1 MNMNTVARRV
11 LRWIWGP
18 NREGIVLS
26 VLVLLTIIMSA
37 ISPAFFTV
45 STLFSLLRSS
55 IVPMIYALGVLL
67 VIISGGIDVSFAAIA
82 SFASYATIVFQLS
95 RGINIGL
102 VGSFAMAL
110 AIGALLGLLNGYLI
124 SRFKLPTLIVT
135 LGTQGIFQ
143 GFLLA
148 YIGSKYIAQLPE
160 GMASASTAN
169 LVSVETS
176 TGVALLHSM
185 IIPAIIPA
193 IILAIVI
200 ALVLSRTM
208 FGRAI
213 YAIGGD
219 TESAHRAGINVKR
232 TQIWV
237 YVIAGTL
244 AATAGMVY
252 MILGR
257 SANPQELVGHELD
270 IIAAV
275 VLGGA
280 SIFGGRGS
288 VRGTILG
295 VLLVQLI
302 NNSLILIGVPSAW
315 QRAAVGLL
323 LVAGVGIQA
332 LAAKRSTRTLRAKSA
347 QADHSN
353 AVPQAVEG

>member
-1 MNMNTVARRV
+1 MNLPAAIRNV

-18 NREGIVLS
+18 NREGIVLT
-26 VLVLLTIIMSA
+26 VLVVLALVMSA

-55 IVPMIYALGVLL
+55 IVPTIYALGVLL

-82 SFASYATIVFQLS
+82 SFAPYATIVFQLS

-102 VGSFAMAL
+102 FGSFAMAL
-110 AIGALLGLLNGYLI
+110 IIGAVLGLLNGYLI
-124 SRFKLPTLIVT
+124 SRFRLPTLIVT

-148 YIGSKYIAQLPE
+148 YIGSTYIAQLPE

-169 LVSVETS
+169 IVSVDTD

-185 IIPAIIPA
+185 IIPAII
-193 IILAIVI
+193 LAIVI
-200 ALVLSRTM
+200 AVILSKTM
-208 FGRAI
+208 FGRSI

-232 TQIWV
+232 TQICV

-332 LAAKRSTRTLRAKSA
+332 LAAKRGTRLLRSKNA

-353 AVPQAVEG
+353 AAPQAVEG

>member
-37 ISPAFFTV
+37 IS
-45 STLFSLLRSS
+45 
-55 IVPMIYALGVLL
+55 
-67 VIISGGIDVSFAAIA
+67 SGGIDVSFAAIA

-185 IIPAIIPA
+185 IIPA

-347 QADHSN
+347 QADRSN

>member
-185 IIPAIIPA
+185 IIPAII
-193 IILAIVI
+193 LAIVI

-275 VLGGA
+275 VLGGDLRRTRIGA
-280 SIFGGRGS
+280 RNDP
-288 VRGTILG
+288 RCAARPAHQ
-295 VLLVQLI
+295 QLADPHRRPQR
-302 NNSLILIGVPSAW
+302 LAARRRRPAPRRRCRHPSARRKA
-315 QRAAVGLL
+315 QHANAARQERPG
-323 LVAGVGIQA
+323 
-332 LAAKRSTRTLRAKSA
+332 R
-347 QADHSN
+347 
-353 AVPQAVEG
+353 P

>member
-1 MNMNTVARRV
+1 MNMSTVAHNV

-18 NREGIVLS
+18 NREGIVLT
-26 VLVLLTIIMSA
+26 VLVVLALVMSA

-55 IVPMIYALGVLL
+55 IVPTIYALGVLL

-102 VGSFAMAL
+102 FGSFAMAL
-110 AIGALLGLLNGYLI
+110 IIGAVLGLLNGYLI
-124 SRFKLPTLIVT
+124 SRFRLPTLIVT

-148 YIGSKYIAQLPE
+148 YIGSTYIAQLPE

-169 LVSVETS
+169 IVSVDTD

-185 IIPAIIPA
+185 IIPAII
-193 IILAIVI
+193 LAIVI
-200 ALVLSRTM
+200 AVILGKTM
-208 FGRAI
+208 FGRSI

-232 TQIWV
+232 TQICV

-332 LAAKRSTRTLRAKSA
+332 LAAKRGTRLLRSKNA

-353 AVPQAVEG
+353 AAPQAVEG

>member
-82 SFASYATIVFQLS
+82 SFATIVFQLS

-185 IIPAIIPA
+185 IIPA

>member
-1 MNMNTVARRV
+1 
-11 LRWIWGP
+11 
-18 NREGIVLS
+18 
-26 VLVLLTIIMSA
+26 
-37 ISPAFFTV
+37 
-45 STLFSLLRSS
+45 
-55 IVPMIYALGVLL
+55 
-67 VIISGGIDVSFAAIA
+67 
-82 SFASYATIVFQLS
+82 
-95 RGINIGL
+95 
-102 VGSFAMAL
+102 
-110 AIGALLGLLNGYLI
+110 
-124 SRFKLPTLIVT
+124 
-135 LGTQGIFQ
+135 
-143 GFLLA
+143 
-148 YIGSKYIAQLPE
+148 
-160 GMASASTAN
+160 MASASTAN
-169 LVSVETS
+169 IVSVDTD

-185 IIPAIIPA
+185 IIPAIV
-193 IILAIVI
+193 LAIVI
-200 ALVLSRTM
+200 ALILSKTM
-208 FGRAI
+208 FGRSI

-232 TQIWV
+232 TQICV

-332 LAAKRSTRTLRAKSA
+332 LAAKRGTRLLRSKNA
-347 QADHSN
+347 QVDHSN
-353 AVPQAVEG
+353 AAPQAVEG

>member
-169 LVSVETS
+169 LVSVATS
-176 TGVALLHSM
+176 TGPS
-185 IIPAIIPA
+185 
-193 IILAIVI
+193 
-200 ALVLSRTM
+200 SRW
-208 FGRAI
+208 
-213 YAIGGD
+213 Y
-219 TESAHRAGINVKR
+219 SAGPCPDAQSTRS
-232 TQIWV
+232 
-237 YVIAGTL
+237 
-244 AATAGMVY
+244 AATP
-252 MILGR
+252 
-257 SANPQELVGHELD
+257 NPPTEP
-270 IIAAV
+270 
-275 VLGGA
+275 A
-280 SIFGGRGS
+280 S
-288 VRGTILG
+288 T
-295 VLLVQLI
+295 
-302 NNSLILIGVPSAW
+302 
-315 QRAAVGLL
+315 
-323 LVAGVGIQA
+323 
-332 LAAKRSTRTLRAKSA
+332 
-347 QADHSN
+347 SN
-353 AVPQAVEG
+353 APKSGCTLSPEPSPQPPAWST

>member
-82 SFASYATIVFQLS
+82 SFTSYATIVFQLS

-169 LVSVETS
+169 LVSVEN
-176 TGVALLHSM
+176 VD
-185 IIPAIIPA
+185 
-193 IILAIVI
+193 
-200 ALVLSRTM
+200 
-208 FGRAI
+208 GR
-213 YAIGGD
+213 
-219 TESAHRAGINVKR
+219 
-232 TQIWV
+232 
-237 YVIAGTL
+237 
-244 AATAGMVY
+244 
-252 MILGR
+252 
-257 SANPQELVGHELD
+257 
-270 IIAAV
+270 
-275 VLGGA
+275 
-280 SIFGGRGS
+280 
-288 VRGTILG
+288 
-295 VLLVQLI
+295 
-302 NNSLILIGVPSAW
+302 
-315 QRAAVGLL
+315 RAA
-323 LVAGVGIQA
+323 A
-332 LAAKRSTRTLRAKSA
+332 LHDHPGHHPCDRYRTGTQPDHVRARNLRDRRRHRIRPPSR
-347 QADHSN
+347 H
-353 AVPQAVEG
+353 

>member
-185 IIPAIIPA
+185 IIPAI
-193 IILAIVI
+193 VI

-332 LAAKRSTRTLRAKSA
+332 LAAKRSTRTLRAKST

>member
-26 VLVLLTIIMSA
+26 VLVILTIIMSA

-110 AIGALLGLLNGYLI
+110 TIGALLGLLNGYLI

-185 IIPAIIPA
+185 IIPA

-347 QADHSN
+347 QADRSN

>member
-1 MNMNTVARRV
+1 MNMNTVARRI

-176 TGVALLHSM
+176 TGVALLHSRSSS
-185 IIPAIIPA
+185 
-193 IILAIVI
+193 LWC
-200 ALVLSRTM
+200 
-208 FGRAI
+208 
-213 YAIGGD
+213 
-219 TESAHRAGINVKR
+219 SAGPCSDA
-232 TQIWV
+232 Q
-237 YVIAGTL
+237 
-244 AATAGMVY
+244 
-252 MILGR
+252 
-257 SANPQELVGHELD
+257 
-270 IIAAV
+270 
-275 VLGGA
+275 
-280 SIFGGRGS
+280 
-288 VRGTILG
+288 
-295 VLLVQLI
+295 
-302 NNSLILIGVPSAW
+302 
-315 QRAAVGLL
+315 
-323 LVAGVGIQA
+323 
-332 LAAKRSTRTLRAKSA
+332 STRSVAIPNPPTEPAST
-347 QADHSN
+347 SN
-353 AVPQAVEG
+353 APKSGCTSSPEPSPQPPAWST

>member
-1 MNMNTVARRV
+1 MNMSTVARNV

-18 NREGIVLS
+18 NREGIVLT
-26 VLVLLTIIMSA
+26 VLVVLALVMSA

-55 IVPMIYALGVLL
+55 IVPTIYALGVLL

-102 VGSFAMAL
+102 FGSFAMAL
-110 AIGALLGLLNGYLI
+110 IIGAVLGLLNGYLI

-148 YIGSKYIAQLPE
+148 YIGSTYIAQLPE

-169 LVSVETS
+169 IVSVDTD

-185 IIPAIIPA
+185 IIPAIV
-193 IILAIVI
+193 LAIVI
-200 ALVLSRTM
+200 ALILSKTM
-208 FGRAI
+208 FGRSI

-232 TQIWV
+232 TQICV
-237 YVIAGTL
+237 YVIAGTWP
-244 AATAGMVY
+244 
-252 MILGR
+252 R
-257 SANPQELVGHELD
+257 PQE
-270 IIAAV
+270 
-275 VLGGA
+275 
-280 SIFGGRGS
+280 
-288 VRGTILG
+288 
-295 VLLVQLI
+295 
-302 NNSLILIGVPSAW
+302 W
-315 QRAAVGLL
+315 
-323 LVAGVGIQA
+323 
-332 LAAKRSTRTLRAKSA
+332 ST
-347 QADHSN
+347 
-353 AVPQAVEG
+353 

>member
-1 MNMNTVARRV
+1 
-11 LRWIWGP
+11 
-18 NREGIVLS
+18 
-26 VLVLLTIIMSA
+26 
-37 ISPAFFTV
+37 
-45 STLFSLLRSS
+45 
-55 IVPMIYALGVLL
+55 
-67 VIISGGIDVSFAAIA
+67 
-82 SFASYATIVFQLS
+82 
-95 RGINIGL
+95 
-102 VGSFAMAL
+102 MAL

-148 YIGSKYIAQLPE
+148 YIGSTYIAQLPE

-185 IIPAIIPA
+185 IIPA

-332 LAAKRSTRTLRAKSA
+332 LAAKRSMRTLRAKSA
-347 QADHSN
+347 QADRSN

>member
-176 TGVALLHSM
+176 TGVARCT
-185 IIPAIIPA
+185 P
-193 IILAIVI
+193 
-200 ALVLSRTM
+200 
-208 FGRAI
+208 
-213 YAIGGD
+213 
-219 TESAHRAGINVKR
+219 
-232 TQIWV
+232 
-237 YVIAGTL
+237 
-244 AATAGMVY
+244 
-252 MILGR
+252 
-257 SANPQELVGHELD
+257 
-270 IIAAV
+270 
-275 VLGGA
+275 
-280 SIFGGRGS
+280 
-288 VRGTILG
+288 
-295 VLLVQLI
+295 
-302 NNSLILIGVPSAW
+302 
-315 QRAAVGLL
+315 
-323 LVAGVGIQA
+323 
-332 LAAKRSTRTLRAKSA
+332 
-347 QADHSN
+347 
-353 AVPQAVEG
+353 

>member
-1 MNMNTVARRV
+1 MNMNTVARRI

-185 IIPAIIPA
+185 IIPAII
-193 IILAIVI
+193 LAIVI

-219 TESAHRAGINVKR
+219 TESAHRA
-232 TQIWV
+232 
-237 YVIAGTL
+237 
-244 AATAGMVY
+244 AGMVY

-332 LAAKRSTRTLRAKSA
+332 LAAKRSARTMRAKSA
-347 QADHSN
+347 QVDHSN

>member
-185 IIPAIIPA
+185 IIPAII
-193 IILAIVI
+193 LAIVI

-270 IIAAV
+270 II
-275 VLGGA
+275 LGGA

-347 QADHSN
+347 QVDHSN

>member
-55 IVPMIYALGVLL
+55 IVPMIYALGVLYCL
-67 VIISGGIDVSFAAIA
+67 TGGCEV
-82 SFASYATIVFQLS
+82 YATIVFQLS

-185 IIPAIIPA
+185 IIPA